1 MYESMYVQRFEVNII
16 VIFVIAAVDV
26 MNTVGLC

>member
-16 VIFVIAAVDV
+16 VIFVIAAADV